1 MKAYELYVTGRK
13 ACWNLGAET
22 FPEGQMKAAV
32 VGKTI
37 PDLTQNIKLSPREL
51 RKYNLMRKYLG
62 D

>member
-32 VGKTI
+32 VGKTL